1 MNVAEHDHLP
11 KRIFLI
17 MVHRPNQLFLRIVRF
32 ARIARG
38 MVLVTLAFLTV
49 GPFCAASERRSI
61 WNFLDLR
68 FKALVSLVALIGR
81 RAIDVKIWCLRG
93 GQLCEISNACRFRYL
108 CSFPFLPMLRFS
120 SNWLPHPCFLRRSH
134 WRGPILSRS
143 PRPRVTPSCWP
154 MSGVSSLSQ
163 TAFPPFWIAP

>member
-17 MVHRPNQLFLRIVRF
+17 MVRRPNQLFLRIVRF

-61 WNFLDLR
+61 WDFLDLR
-68 FKALVSLVALIGR
+68 SKALVSLVALMDVVPLMSKSGAFAAGSCAELVTLAGF
-81 RAIDVKIWCLRG
+81 AIFAASLFCLCFG
-93 GQLCEISNACRFRYL
+93 FLQTG
-108 CSFPFLPMLRFS
+108 FPTLAFF
-120 SNWLPHPCFLRRSH
+120 
-134 WRGPILSRS
+134 GA
-143 PRPRVTPSCWP
+143 V
-154 MSGVSSLSQ
+154 SGEVLY
-163 TAFPPFWIAP
+163 